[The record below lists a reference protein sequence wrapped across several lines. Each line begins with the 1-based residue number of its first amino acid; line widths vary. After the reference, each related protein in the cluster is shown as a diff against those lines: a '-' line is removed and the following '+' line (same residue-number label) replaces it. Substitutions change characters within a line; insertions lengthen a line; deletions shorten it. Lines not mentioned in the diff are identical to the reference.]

1 MHHLSKQFFIFAL
14 PTEKQEKRL
23 MTLLTKIR
31 NRSGLLVTIIALALL
46 IFILESA
53 LESSRSFSSGD
64 RTRIGEIE
72 GREVNFDEF
81 EAKVEQAEQNEKS
94 RSGKTTIEENQ
105 KESIRQQVWN
115 QFLLDY
121 LMKPRYQ
128 EIGLAVGADELFE
141 MVQGKDP
148 HPSVKQA
155 FTDPNTQ
162 QFNPQQVITFLKNLD
177 KDETGETKN
186 RWVQFEQAIK
196 DERITAKYNALIK
209 KGLYITKA
217 EAQRDHLSKNEQYNA
232 RMIAYRYNSVPDS
245 TIKVSD
251 EEIQKSYNEN
261 KHKYR
266 QQITMRGI
274 EYVQFDAF
282 PSADDR
288 NVVLER
294 MNKLKEEFALAESDS
309 DFVNRNSDSRF
320 VYKFIPR
327 AGLSPVLDT
336 LFTAP
341 LKTIVGPYME
351 NNNYRL
357 AKLSAVKMMPDSVKA
372 RHILIKP
379 EGAVTIEKAKAQ
391 IDSLKKL
398 IQSKAAKFDDLA
410 RTSSQDP
417 GSATKGG
424 DLGWFREGMMVPPFN
439 DACFNGNKGELQVV
453 ETQFGV
459 HLIEVMDKGAE
470 SKKIQIGYIDMAIQP
485 SSRTLQGV
493 YAKASE
499 FSGKNNSKEKF
510 EKAVKEQN
518 LMKREAQYIKE
529 LDRNVNGIDNSREI
543 VRWVYE
549 AQKGEVSKVFELDN
563 KYVVAML
570 ISIKEKG
577 VLPLEEVRTQVET
590 EAKKQKKADQ
600 FIAKLENAKT
610 GAKELSEVSTKS
622 GLALENISNVTFSS
636 PSLMGQPEPSVVG
649 RLTTSGP
656 SKLIGPLKGD
666 GGVYLLQIDQK
677 VEAKP
682 LTDVKSVI
690 GQLQPSLSSRVDYAV
705 FEALKDI
712 ADIQDNRARFF

>member
-1 MHHLSKQFFIFAL
+1 
-14 PTEKQEKRL
+14 

-64 RTRIGEIE
+64 RSRIGEIE
-72 GREVNFDEF
+72 GREVNYEEF
-81 EAKVEQAEQNEKS
+81 EAKVDQAEQNEKT
-94 RSGKTTIEENQ
+94 RTGKTTLEESYRDN
-105 KESIRQQVWN
+105 IRQQVWN

-121 LMKPRYQ
+121 LMKPRYTD
-128 EIGLAVGADELFE
+128 IGLGVGPDELFD

-155 FTDPNTQ
+155 FTDPATQ

-177 KDETGETKN
+177 KDESGETKN

-196 DERITAKYNALIK
+196 DERLTSKYNTLIK

-217 EAQRDHLSKNEQYNA
+217 EAKRDHLAKNNQLNL
-232 RMIAYRYNSVPDS
+232 RMLAFRYSSVADS
-245 TIKVSD
+245 TIKVTD
-251 EEIQKSYNEN
+251 DDMQRYYNEN

-282 PSADDR
+282 PSVDDR
-288 NVVLER
+288 NAVMER
-294 MNKLKEEFALAESDS
+294 MNKIKADFAVAESDS
-309 DFVNRNSDSRF
+309 DFVNRNSDVRF
-320 VYKFIPR
+320 VNKYISR

-336 LFTAP
+336 LFQSP
-341 LKTIVGPYME
+341 EKTIIGPYME
-351 NNNYRL
+351 NNNYKL
-357 AKLSAVKMMPDSVKA
+357 AKLTAVKMMPDSVKA

-379 EGAVTIEKAKAQ
+379 EGSVTLEKAKAQ

-398 IQSKAAKFDDLA
+398 IESKTAKFDDLA
-410 RTSSQDP
+410 RTTSQDP

-439 DACFNGNKGELQVV
+439 DACFNGNKGDLKVV

-459 HLIEVMDKGAE
+459 HLIEVLDQGPA
-470 SKKIQIGYIDMAIQP
+470 SKKILISYVDMAIQP
-485 SSRTLQGV
+485 SSRTLQGI

-499 FSGKNNSKEKF
+499 FAGKNNSKEKF
-510 EKAVKEQN
+510 EKALKEQN

-549 AQKGEVSKVFELDN
+549 SKKGDVSKVFELDN

-570 ISIKEKG
+570 TSIKEKG
-577 VLPLEEVRTQVET
+577 VLPLDEVRTQVET
-590 EAKKQKKADQ
+590 EAKKQKKVEQ
-600 FIAKLENAKT
+600 FIAKLEKFKS
-610 GAKELSEVSTKS
+610 GSKDLGEVSAKASLPIETVNN
-622 GLALENISNVTFSS
+622 LTFSS
-636 PSLMGQPEPSVVG
+636 PMLLGQSEPAVVG
-649 RLTTSGP
+649 KILASATNTV
-656 SKLIGPLKGD
+656 IGPIKGD
-666 GGVYLLQIDQK
+666 GGVYMLQIDQK
-677 VEAKP
+677 IDAKP
-682 LTDVKSVI
+682 LEDIKSI
-690 GQLQPSLSSRVDYAV
+690 INQLQPSLASRVDYAV
-705 FEALKDI
+705 FEALKEI
-712 ADIQDNRARFF
+712 ADVEDNRAKFF